1 MCRDASPQYGNP
13 DCQGCRF
20 RRTPIHSDE
29 HYLNDLRIRILAGLR
44 EMRQPGEKV
53 DMDSKA
59 NREIVNAAFAEL
71 AKLGLQGLKTE
82 DLAKLRPV
90 DDYEEELIVMAET
103 RAFWQLAYKVLFI
116 LLDIWMLLQM
126 DGFADG

>member
-1 MCRDASPQYGNP
+1 
-13 DCQGCRF
+13 
-20 RRTPIHSDE
+20 
-29 HYLNDLRIRILAGLR
+29 
-44 EMRQPGEKV
+44 MRQPGEKV